1 MSDAHTPLGSFLQ
14 LWRGRVAP
22 AAVGLPVNGPRR
34 TSGLRREELAAL
46 AGVSVDYLVRLE
58 QGRAANP
65 SVDVLASLTRAL
77 QLSVEERDHLYRL
90 AGKEPPG
97 PKQIVATLTPGV
109 RRLLDRFEDSA
120 VAVFDAAWNLVTWNR
135 TWAALMGDPSD
146 STGLDRN
153 LLWRHFTGNPSRVTR
168 SREETVEHERA
179 VVADLQVAAGKYPHD
194 LALRNLIESL
204 RQSSPAF
211 HELWEQKQLAVHHSD
226 RKTIQHP
233 AVGNITVDCDVLA
246 IEGTDVRV
254 VLYTTEPATPDSDKL
269 KLVTV
274 IGLQDVPAEAFRPRS

>member
-1 MSDAHTPLGSFLQ
+1 VRDTRSGLGSFLQ

-34 TSGLRREELAAL
+34 ASGLRREELATL

-65 SVDVLASLTRAL
+65 SVDVLASLARAL

-97 PKQIVATLTPGV
+97 PTQIVPILTPGV

-120 VAVFDAAWNLVTWNR
+120 VAVFDVAWNLVTWNQ
-135 TWAALMGDPSD
+135 TWAALMGDPSA

-153 LLWRHFTGNPSRVTR
+153 LLWRHFTGRPSRVAR
-168 SREETVEHERA
+168 SEEETAEYERTI
-179 VVADLQVAAGKYPHD
+179 VADLQVAAGRYPHD
-194 LALRNLIESL
+194 AALRKLIETL
-204 RQSSPAF
+204 CQSSPVF
-211 HELWEQKQLAVHHSD
+211 RELWDQKQLAVHRSD

-233 AVGNITVDCDVLA
+233 QVGDITVDCDVLA
-246 IEGTDVRV
+246 IEGTEARV
-254 VLYTTEPATPDSDKL
+254 VLYTTEPATPDSHKL
-269 KLVTV
+269 GLVTV
-274 IGLQDVPAEAFRPRS
+274 IGLQDIPADTSPPRS